1 MKFSGKKTAK
11 WKTLFVQINKKKF
24 RYGKRFSIKNEIK

>member
-11 WKTLFVQINKKKF
+11 WKTLFVQIKKKF